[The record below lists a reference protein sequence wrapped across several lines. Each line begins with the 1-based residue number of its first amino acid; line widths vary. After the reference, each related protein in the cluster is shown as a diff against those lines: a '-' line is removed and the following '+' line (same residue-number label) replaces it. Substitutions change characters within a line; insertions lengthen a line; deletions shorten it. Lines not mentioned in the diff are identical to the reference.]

1 MYAHSFFINKQVAMK
16 KYILSRTIQILITFF
31 IVITMIFFLF
41 RIIPSDP
48 TSFLLTPSMTAEA
61 KEAIRTQFGLDKP
74 IIVQYWLY
82 IKNFFKGDFG
92 TSFYSGRPVMSIIK
106 ERLLNSAFLIT
117 TAVILSYIIGI
128 TIGKMIAWKRGSKTE
143 KFFVAIGLW
152 FYTTFTPWF
161 GIMVLWIFAFKL
173 KLFPI
178 NGMLD
183 PEIWIFDPT
192 PIEKILDIGHHLVL
206 PLVTY
211 ILLWFGGYMLL
222 MRNSMLETL
231 KEDYIITAR
240 AKGLK
245 EKVIRN
251 KHAARNAMLP
261 IVTAFSISISF
272 SIAGSVLIETIFS
285 WPGIGRTIVEATLRQ
300 DYPLVQGAF
309 AVITIV
315 VLFANFVADIAYAF
329 LDPRISY

>member
-117 TAVILSYIIGI
+117 TAVILSYII
-128 TIGKMIAWKRGSKTE
+128 
-143 KFFVAIGLW
+143 
-152 FYTTFTPWF
+152 
-161 GIMVLWIFAFKL
+161 
-173 KLFPI
+173 
-178 NGMLD
+178 
-183 PEIWIFDPT
+183 
-192 PIEKILDIGHHLVL
+192 KILID
-206 PLVTY
+206 
-211 ILLWFGGYMLL
+211 
-222 MRNSMLETL
+222 
-231 KEDYIITAR
+231 
-240 AKGLK
+240 
-245 EKVIRN
+245 
-251 KHAARNAMLP
+251 
-261 IVTAFSISISF
+261 
-272 SIAGSVLIETIFS
+272 
-285 WPGIGRTIVEATLRQ
+285 
-300 DYPLVQGAF
+300 
-309 AVITIV
+309 
-315 VLFANFVADIAYAF
+315 
-329 LDPRISY
+329 